1 MFKNLKWVI
10 KNLLIGVIVLYIVNF
25 FGVEINIFVPINI
38 ITIIIVGFLRVPG
51 LIILLI
57 LTKL

>member
-1 MFKNLKWVI
+1 MFKNIKWILKNI
-10 KNLLIGVIVLYIVNF
+10 LIGIITLYIVNF
-25 FGVEINIFVPINI
+25 FGVDFSIFIPINI
-38 ITIIIVGFLRVPG
+38 ITIIIVGFLRIPG